1 MRCELHFIIESTPEA
16 KLLFWGVNIIECEI
30 LPKAFEICGESVLV
44 DTNSIDELTFN
55 LETRA
60 YVLHCRMNWIL
71 RQADLVDFIES
82 VRASGFVDYVCT

>member
-1 MRCELHFIIESTPEA
+1 MRCELHSIIESTPEA

-44 DTNSIDELTFN
+44 DINSVDELTFN